1 MVKSSLP
8 PAILVCLVLTLTG
21 CTRLQLQGKTWEDAP
36 EPIAPEQL
44 QELPL
49 TGTSDKADVLYRL
62 LVAEIAGQSGDYPL
76 ALEYYLEAAGQVSDP
91 WVAERATRIALY
103 LNDLEKAKRAAKLWL
118 ERAPHALDAH
128 KVALMLALQA
138 GEKEPAVA
146 HFSRLLELAGEDPAK
161 VLLDILRFMDQNVPK
176 ETALEVM
183 AAVSRRFPH
192 SPEVLYA
199 HAMLALRKGEIQL
212 ALEQISRAVAL
223 RPDWPKLRL
232 MQSQLLVQLGEDR
245 KAQQILKEL
254 LEKKHPEEVQLR
266 LLYAQLLL
274 KQQAFDEALL
284 ELERVLQQEPDHPDA
299 LYAYALVNLQQGQDE
314 AADRSLRRLL
324 KQPKWRNEAYFYLG
338 RIAAHRGKYEEAL
351 SWFDRIDKQG
361 ELAFDAQVH
370 AVVVLAKLGRAR
382 EALQRMGQLRDRFPD
397 RKLQLYLLEAEIRT
411 EQNDYQG
418 AFTTLSLA
426 LEDFPGAA
434 DLLYARALVAEQM
447 GKVEAALEDL
457 KAAVDKRPE
466 DATMLNALGYTLLE
480 HTDQIQEARGY
491 LEKAIRLKPEDPA
504 ILDSYGWLWYKLGD
518 YSQARKYLQQAY
530 ALNPDPEIAFHLG
543 EALWALGRRQEARR
557 LWREILKAPR
567 DERVQS
573 LIERFKARLKP

>member
-21 CTRLQLQGKTWEDAP
+21 CTPLQLQGKAREEVP

-49 TGTSDKADVLYRL
+49 TGASDKADVLYRL

-76 ALEYYLEAAGQVSDP
+76 ALEHYLEVAEQVSDP
-91 WVAERATRIALY
+91 WVAERATQIALY
-103 LNDLEKAKRAAKLWL
+103 LNDIETAKRAAKLWL
-118 ERAPHALDAH
+118 ERAPRSLDAH

-138 GEKEPAVA
+138 GETEPAVA
-146 HFSRLLELAGEDPAK
+146 HFSRVLELAGDNPSE

-176 ETALEVM
+176 QTALEVM

-199 HAMLALRKGEIQL
+199 HAMLALRKGETQL
-212 ALEQISRAVAL
+212 ALEQVTRAVAL

-232 MQSQLLVQLGEDR
+232 MQSQLLVHLGEDN
-245 KAQQILKEL
+245 KARQILKEL
-254 LEKKHPEEVQLR
+254 LEKQPEDVQLR

-274 KQQAFDEALL
+274 KQQAFDEAML
-284 ELERVLQQEPDHPDA
+284 ELERVLQQAPDHPDA
-299 LYAYALVNLQQGQDE
+299 LYAHALVNLQKGRDE
-314 AADRSLRRLL
+314 EADRSLRRLL

-338 RIAAHRGKYEEAL
+338 RIAAHQGKYEEAL
-351 SWFDRIDKQG
+351 AWFDRLNKTG
-361 ELAFDAQVH
+361 ELAFDAQVQ
-370 AVVVLAKLGRAR
+370 AVAVLAKLGQVR
-382 EALQRMGQLRDRFPD
+382 EALERLDQLRDRFPD
-397 RKLQLYLLEAEIRT
+397 RKLQLYLLEAEIQT
-411 EQNDYQG
+411 NQKDYQG
-418 AFTTLSLA
+418 AFTTLTRA
-426 LEDFPGAA
+426 LEDFPGSP
-434 DLLYARALVAEQM
+434 DLFYARALVAEQM
-447 GKVEAALEDL
+447 GKVDAAIDDFKAAALQ
-457 KAAVDKRPE
+457 RPE
-466 DATMLNALGYTLLE
+466 DANLLNALGYMLLE

-491 LEKAIRLKPEDPA
+491 LDEAIRLKPDDPA

-518 YSQARKYLQQAY
+518 YSQALKYLQQAY

-543 EALWALGRRQEARR
+543 EALWALGRKQEARR
-557 LWREILKAPR
+557 LWREVLKAPQ

-573 LIERFKARLKP
+573 LIERFRDRLKP